1 MTYHI
6 LGDGDVQVALA
17 IVYLE
22 LEADKIRQ
30 YRGRAGLCLDR
41 RDPFTCF
48 FLDYWEGNDIGSF
61 PDRPGA
67 QRACGKHGDG
77 ERER

>member
-48 FLDYWEGNDIGSF
+48 FLNYWEAWTQSE
-61 PDRPGA
+61 RPGKGFM
-67 QRACGKHGDG
+67 RRLT
-77 ERER
+77 ERYWVLVDD